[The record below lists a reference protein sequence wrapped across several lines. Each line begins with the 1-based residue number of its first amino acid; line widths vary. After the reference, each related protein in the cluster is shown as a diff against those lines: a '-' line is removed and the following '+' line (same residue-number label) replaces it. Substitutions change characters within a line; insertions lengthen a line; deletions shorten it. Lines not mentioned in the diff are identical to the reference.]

1 MLAAEKDLKP
11 EWEFK
16 QLPQEAQ
23 FQIHLSWQLLQDFM
37 SEMYRV
43 ALSTQCSIAKSHLP
57 QITVDTSRPE
67 QVVTSVE
74 LFIQSLDPLKGRIS
88 EKEYEQHF
96 CQLSTAFPAVADLH
110 VETPHFPAVVK
121 GTWLKCIAGHYYC
134 LPPFYGSGPRADTS
148 CPKCKEQGIYD
159 L

>member
-16 QLPQEAQ
+16 RLPQEAQ
-23 FQIHLSWQLLQDFM
+23 FQIRLSWQLLQDFM
-37 SEMYRV
+37 SEMYRL

-74 LFIQSLDPLKGRIS
+74 LFIKSLDPLKDRIS

-110 VETPHFPAVVK
+110 VETPRFPAVVK
-121 GTWLKCIAGHYYC
+121 GTWLKCTAGHYYC
-134 LPPFYGSGPRADTS
+134 LPPFYGAGHRNS
-148 CPKCKEQGIYD
+148 PKCNEHD
-159 L
+159 S